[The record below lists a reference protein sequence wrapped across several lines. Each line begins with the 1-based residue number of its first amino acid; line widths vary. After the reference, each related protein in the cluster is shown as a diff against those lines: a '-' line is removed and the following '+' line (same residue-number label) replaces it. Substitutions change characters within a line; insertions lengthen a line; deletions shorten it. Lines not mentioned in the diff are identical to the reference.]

1 MINIIAAIQSKDNG
15 LGYHNDLLYKLP
27 EDQKYF
33 RDTTTGCV
41 IIMGRKTWESIPKKF
56 RPLPNRENIVITH
69 DPDYVA
75 PGAIVTHGLQDAISW
90 AQHNFYDKEIF
101 IVGGGE
107 IYKQALPLTDRL
119 YLTLIDGDKPADVFF
134 PEYKD
139 IFTNEKILQKKSP
152 SSPTG
157 LWYSISLFTRTHTDE
172 NLSQRDPH

>member
-33 RDTTTGCV
+33 RDITSGHV
-41 IIMGRKTWESIPKKF
+41 VIMGRKTWESIPEKF
-56 RPLPNRENIVITH
+56 RPLPNRENIVISRQS
-69 DPDYVA
+69 DYVA
-75 PGAIVTHGLQDAISW
+75 KGAKVAGSLEESIDV
-90 AQHNFYDKEIF
+90 AQSNSSDKEIF
-101 IVGGGE
+101 IIGGSE

-139 IFTNEKILQKKSP
+139 IFTNEKILQKKAP

-157 LWYSISLFTRTHTDE
+157 LWYSISLFTRNHTVE
-172 NLSQRDPH
+172 NLQKDPL

>member
-15 LGYHNDLLYKLP
+15 LGYNNDLLYQLP
-27 EDQKYF
+27 EDMKHF
-33 RDTTTGCV
+33 RETTSGHV
-41 IIMGRKTWESIPKKF
+41 VIMGRKTWESIPEKF
-56 RPLPNRENIVITH
+56 RPLPNRQNIVITR
-69 DPDYVA
+69 DAEYIALGASVA
-75 PGAIVTHGLQDAISW
+75 YGLQDAISL
-90 AQHNFYDKEIF
+90 AQHNFSDKDIF

-139 IFTNEKILQKKSP
+139 IFTKEKILQKKAP

-157 LWYSISLFTRTHTDE
+157 LWYSISLFTRNHID
-172 NLSQRDPH
+172 